1 MLDLKYIMIQR
12 WGKAYGG
19 GVISTYVMA
28 RRDFEKGEKI
38 TPNAI
43 GLFKRFFKRNFPN
56 EKHLVLSPNKKGK
69 PPRPKIKSWVN
80 PNKTFV
86 IKGKFLRGKVLLEE
100 NLNTLLKSNKR
111 F

>member
-1 MLDLKYIMIQR
+1 MR
-12 WGKAYGG
+12 NGFWE
-19 GVISTYVMA
+19 VVSTHVMA
-28 RRDFEKGEKI
+28 RVDFEKGERSLQI
-38 TPNAI
+38 AI

-56 EKHLVLSPNKKGK
+56 EKHVVLSPNKMEK

-86 IKGKFLRGKVLLEE
+86 IKE
-100 NLNTLLKSNKR
+100 N

>member
-1 MLDLKYIMIQR
+1 MRNKWKQKYGEAQLAGFEVNQDPKM
-12 WGKAYGG
+12 GKGLWEW
-19 GVISTYVMA
+19 ISTQVMA
-28 RRDFEKGEKI
+28 RGNFEKGRRSLQ
-38 TPNAI
+38 NAI

-86 IKGKFLRGKVLLEE
+86 IKEIF
-100 NLNTLLKSNKR
+100 
-111 F
+111 

>member
-1 MLDLKYIMIQR
+1 MEENYGEVPLAGFEVYHDTKM
-12 WGKAYGG
+12 GKGFWEG
-19 GVISTYVMA
+19 ISTWVMA
-28 RRDFEKGEKI
+28 RGIFLEGEKI

-43 GLFKRFFKRNFPN
+43 GLFKRFFKGNFPN

-86 IKGKFLRGKVLLEE
+86 IKEKF
-100 NLNTLLKSNKR
+100 
-111 F
+111 